1 MAQLY
6 KLTLYVCDLEE
17 NLSLQEIKRII
28 DEEALNGCAINCVCH
43 FADEKV
49 GNAVEWDDSID
60 LNYIDCPTAAW
71 EKYFK
76 GE

>member
-17 NLSLQEIKRII
+17 NLSLQEIERLI
-28 DEEALNGCAINCVCH
+28 DDEALNGCAINCACH

-49 GNAVEWDDSID
+49 GRTVEWNDDID
-60 LNYIDCPTAAW
+60 LNRLDCPTSAW

-76 GE
+76 EN